1 MAGAE
6 TGALSPVPR
15 TPLYERLVERLR
27 THVLQADAGDRL
39 QPERE
44 LAARLGVSRSSV
56 RQAIVALQV
65 RGLVEVR
72 HGGGTFLRGDDL
84 DPAPSARILDLQ
96 RRLPDIL
103 DAREALAVKLAELA
117 AERRTDADLQAIH
130 AALAVMADQVEQS
143 TPGEAGDE
151 AFQHCITAA
160 AHSSVLA
167 QMSADLA
174 QDIGAS
180 RHESPSRSNHIIKL
194 SRGYERGTPSTV
206 LQPISTDKALRA
218 ALFMAADQARKTD
231 PTLAARYWR
240 LRAANKH
247 HNSVYTP
254 SPPSWSPAS
263 PRAGTAKRITP

>member
-15 TPLYERLVERLR
+15 TPLYERLVGRLR
-27 THVLQADAGDRL
+27 THVLQADLRAGDRL
-39 QPERE
+39 PPERE

-151 AFQHCITAA
+151 AFQHCITA
-160 AHSSVLA
+160 HSSVLA
-167 QMSADLA
+167 EMSADLA
-174 QDIGAS
+174 QDIRAS
-180 RHESPSRSNHIIKL
+180 RHESPSHAGRPPASLAQH
-194 SRGYERGTPSTV
+194 
-206 LQPISTDKALRA
+206 RA
-218 ALFMAADQARKTD
+218 VADAVRDGDAAAAADATRVHLRSVRDDRLPAGQA
-231 PTLAARYWR
+231 
-240 LRAANKH
+240 
-247 HNSVYTP
+247 
-254 SPPSWSPAS
+254 PPELLPD
-263 PRAGTAKRITP
+263 KD

>member
-1 MAGAE
+1 VRGTLTETSRNGREGNRVAGAE

-39 QPERE
+39 PPERE

-180 RHESPSRSNHIIKL
+180 RHESPSHAGRPPASLAQH
-194 SRGYERGTPSTV
+194 
-206 LQPISTDKALRA
+206 RA
-218 ALFMAADQARKTD
+218 VADAVRDGDAAAAADAMRVHLRSVRDDRLPSGQA
-231 PTLAARYWR
+231 
-240 LRAANKH
+240 
-247 HNSVYTP
+247 
-254 SPPSWSPAS
+254 PPALLPD
-263 PRAGTAKRITP
+263 KD

>member
-1 MAGAE
+1 VAGAE

-103 DAREALAVKLAELA
+103 DAREAW
-117 AERRTDADLQAIH
+117 R
-130 AALAVMADQVEQS
+130 
-143 TPGEAGDE
+143 
-151 AFQHCITAA
+151 
-160 AHSSVLA
+160 SSW
-167 QMSADLA
+167 
-174 QDIGAS
+174 
-180 RHESPSRSNHIIKL
+180 PS
-194 SRGYERGTPSTV
+194 
-206 LQPISTDKALRA
+206 
-218 ALFMAADQARKTD
+218 
-231 PTLAARYWR
+231 
-240 LRAANKH
+240 
-247 HNSVYTP
+247 
-254 SPPSWSPAS
+254 SPPSDAP
-263 PRAGTAKRITP
+263 TPTFRRYTQRLP